1 MANDLYIRE
10 GVADMPLVRVEII
23 KGKSAEYK
31 KNMLDCIH
39 EGLMESIGIA
49 DWDRFQRI
57 IEIDRAD
64 FETAPE
70 KTDQFM
76 IIEITMFQGRSKEQK
91 KALIDTVTRK
101 LGERLGIAPTDVFIV
116 INDPPNENWGL
127 GGKQRE

>member
-1 MANDLYIRE
+1 
-10 GVADMPLVRVEII
+10 MPLVRIEIV

-31 KNMLDCIH
+31 KNILDCIR
-39 EGLMESIGIA
+39 EGLMESIGIS

-76 IIEITMFQGRSKEQK
+76 IIEITMFQGRSKAQK
-91 KALIDTVTRK
+91 KALIETVTRK
-101 LGERLGIAPTDVFIV
+101 LGERLGVAPTDVFIV

>member
-1 MANDLYIRE
+1 ME
-10 GVADMPLVRVEII
+10 GGEEMPLVRIEIV

-31 KNMLDCIH
+31 KTLLDCIH
-39 EGLMESIGIA
+39 EGLLESIGIA

-76 IIEITMFQGRSKEQK
+76 IIEITMFQGRTKEQK
-91 KALIDTVTRK
+91 KALIETVTRK
-101 LGERLGIAPTDVFIV
+101 LGERLGILPTDIFIV
-116 INDPPNENWGL
+116 IQEPPNENWGL
-127 GGKQRE
+127 GGRQRE

>member
-1 MANDLYIRE
+1 MKMNLRKG
-10 GVADMPLVRVEII
+10 GVTMPLVRVEII

-31 KNMLDCIH
+31 KTLLDCIH

-64 FETAPE
+64 FETPSE
-70 KTDQFM
+70 KTYQFM

-101 LGERLGIAPTDVFIV
+101 LGERFGIAPTDVFIV

-127 GGKQRE
+127 GGKQR

>member
-1 MANDLYIRE
+1 ME
-10 GVADMPLVRVEII
+10 GGVKMPLVRVEII

-31 KNMLDCIH
+31 KTLLDCIH

-57 IEIDRAD
+57 IEIERAD

-70 KTDQFM
+70 KTEQFTYA
-76 IIEITMFQGRSKEQK
+76 EITMFLGRSKEQK
-91 KALIDTVTRK
+91 KALIETVTQK
-101 LGERLGIAPTDVFIV
+101 LNEKLGIAPTDVFIV
-116 INDPPNENWGL
+116 IHEPPNENWGL

>member
-1 MANDLYIRE
+1 
-10 GVADMPLVRVEII
+10 MPLVRVEII

-76 IIEITMFQGRSKEQK
+76 IIEITMFQGRDKEQK
-91 KALIDTVTRK
+91 KAVIECITSRLVS
-101 LGERLGIAPTDVFIV
+101 RLGIDPTDVFIV
-116 INDPPNENWGL
+116 IQDPPDENWGL